1 MTTKPTSLAASK
13 ISRRIIL
20 VRGQRVMID
29 ADLAELYGVPTKAL
43 NQAVKRNQERFPDDF
58 MFQLTPGEK
67 AEVVTNCDHLSQ
79 LKFSKSLPFAFT
91 EHGAI
96 QAANVLS
103 SAEAIK
109 MGVYVVRA
117 FVQLREILA
126 NHRELASRLNDLE
139 EKTEGLAM
147 KQDVF
152 ARNTRAQL
160 KQMFDAIRE
169 LMTPPDP
176 PRRPIGFVH
185 ADEKPKHKRGKS
197 T

>member
-1 MTTKPTSLAASK
+1 MKPKAPSTHPTK
-13 ISRRIIL
+13 ISSRIIL
-20 VRGQRVMID
+20 LRGQRVMID
-29 ADLAELYGVPTKAL
+29 ADLADLYGVPTRAL

-58 MFQLTPGEK
+58 MFKLTQEEK
-67 AEVVTNCDHLSQ
+67 TEVITNCDHLAR
-79 LKFSKSLPFAFT
+79 LKFSKSLPFALT

-96 QAANVLS
+96 QAANVLN

-126 NHRELASRLNDLE
+126 SHRELASRLNDLE
-139 EKTEGLAM
+139 EKAEGLAM

-152 ARNTRAQL
+152 ARNTRLQF

-169 LMTPPDP
+169 LMSPPDP
-176 PRRPIGFVH
+176 PKRPIGFVH
-185 ADEKPKHKRGKS
+185 SEEKTKS
-197 T
+197 AKGRAK